1 MENCTYCPFI
11 RYWYI
16 ILAAVVVIWA
26 ISRFRQGQKE
36 VESKEISGV
45 SDLTAENFA
54 DEVASGITLVDFW
67 ATWCPPC
74 RKQLPIIEETVA
86 DLPEGTKIA
95 KVNIDSSGDLAK
107 KFGVSSI
114 PTWIIFKDGEEV
126 ERITGLQSKSDLL
139 KLAKRE

>member
-114 PTWIIFKDGEEV
+114 STWIIFKDGEEV